1 MFKHMQ
7 KYIKR
12 KCRKLLK
19 NLNLQSVKF
28 KNWAYL
34 QQEHGNVSVC
44 FFQWEGNFAE
54 ICLVSLDYA
63 ALLRTI

>member
-1 MFKHMQ
+1 M
-7 KYIKR
+7 
-12 KCRKLLK
+12 LK